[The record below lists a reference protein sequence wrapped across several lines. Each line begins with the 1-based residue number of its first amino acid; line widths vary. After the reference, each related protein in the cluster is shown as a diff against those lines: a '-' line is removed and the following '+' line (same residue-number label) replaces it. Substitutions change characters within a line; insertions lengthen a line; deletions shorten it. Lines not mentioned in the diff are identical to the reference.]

1 MSWKFPLKRWFIL
14 PVGAEVISITTYG
27 KVQFACQLKSQVGD
41 QVWDRVL
48 GRVGDQVWNQI
59 ENLNLDLK
67 GQVLSQIERI
77 DIKLEE

>member
-14 PVGAEVISITTYG
+14 PVGAEVINITYG
-27 KVQFACQLKSQVGD
+27 KVQFGCQLKNQVGD
-41 QVWDRVL
+41 QVWDRVW